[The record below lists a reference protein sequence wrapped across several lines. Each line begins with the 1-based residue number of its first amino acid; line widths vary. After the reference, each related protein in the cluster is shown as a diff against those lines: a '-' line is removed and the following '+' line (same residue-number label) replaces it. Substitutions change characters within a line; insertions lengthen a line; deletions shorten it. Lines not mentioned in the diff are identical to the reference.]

1 MYAKEDNSPNH
12 HYIKATLE
20 RDPSIHDESDALLDI
35 YRKLRPGDP
44 PSIDNAK
51 KLIEAQLFNAQHYDL
66 GIVGRYKLNKRV
78 GTRYPESQRSLT
90 KDDIVEITAT

>member
-51 KLIEAQLFNAQHYDL
+51 N
-66 GIVGRYKLNKRV
+66 
-78 GTRYPESQRSLT
+78 
-90 KDDIVEITAT
+90 

>member
-1 MYAKEDNSPNH
+1 MFAKEDNSPNH

-20 RDPSIHDESDALLDI
+20 RDPSIRDESEALLDI

-66 GIVGRYKLNKRV
+66 GIVGRYKLNKRL
-78 GTRYPESQRSLT
+78 GLNIPESQRRYCRNNSPY
-90 KDDIVEITAT
+90 DIDK